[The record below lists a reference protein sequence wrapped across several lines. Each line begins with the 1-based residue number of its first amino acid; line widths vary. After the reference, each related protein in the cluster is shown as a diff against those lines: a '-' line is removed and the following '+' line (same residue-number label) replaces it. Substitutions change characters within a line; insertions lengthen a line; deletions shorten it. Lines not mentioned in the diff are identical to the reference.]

1 MIQYTIEDIKRMF
14 LRFLN
19 RNESEELKMSKGQI
33 ARMVTMLVIAV
44 VLVLSV
50 WGYST
55 ELWKLANPIEYA
67 DNVYIDGADFTGPT
81 NLVVEATNGFME
93 FVIMLGYF
101 FVLFVISLVLL
112 LPWCL
117 VVAIKKPVIAP
128 VEFNIAIGTYI
139 GTVVLSLLFGLIGVH
154 FSEVL
159 FVVIMT
165 LIVAIMFGLL
175 CFLPYWMAYRRCK
188 KAEMNYD

>member
-1 MIQYTIEDIKRMF
+1 
-14 LRFLN
+14 
-19 RNESEELKMSKGQI
+19 MSKGQI
-33 ARMVTMLVIAV
+33 ARIATMLVIAV

-55 ELWKLANPIEYA
+55 ELWKLMNPIEYA

-81 NLVVEATNGFME
+81 NLVVEATNGFVE
-93 FVIMLGYF
+93 FVTMVGYCCA
-101 FVLFVISLVLL
+101 LFVISLVLL

-117 VVAIKKPVIAP
+117 VVVIKKSLIAP
-128 VEFNIAIGTYI
+128 EELKIATGTYI
-139 GTVVLSLLFGLIGVH
+139 GMVVLSLLLGLIGVH
-154 FSEVL
+154 FSQVL

-175 CFLPYWMAYRRCK
+175 SFLPYWLAYRRCK
-188 KAEMNYD
+188 KTEMNLKSIKCMEDV

>member
-1 MIQYTIEDIKRMF
+1 
-14 LRFLN
+14 
-19 RNESEELKMSKGQI
+19 MSKGQI

-50 WGYST
+50 WGCNT
-55 ELWKLANPIEYA
+55 GLWKLEKPIEYA

-81 NLVVEATNGFME
+81 NLVVEVANGFVGFATM
-93 FVIMLGYF
+93 IGYF

-117 VVAIKKPVIAP
+117 VVVIKKPVIAP
-128 VEFNIAIGTYI
+128 MELKIAIGTYI
-139 GTVVLSLLFGLIGVH
+139 STAVLSLLLGLIGVH

-159 FVVIMT
+159 FVVITT

-188 KAEMNYD
+188 KAEMNYGL